1 MFSFFKSK
9 KPSPSSSPELDP
21 IPGPDSGYVVID
33 PTRNPDPN
41 QPPTGN
47 SMYPNFDGHFGAP
60 PPTGPYAVNPNVSPK
75 KEPSSPH
82 VNSYLHGVP
91 FKLSSELSTGDTNEI
106 TKIQIDDI
114 LAMITAKMEVADS
127 DYDFGLERSIIAE
140 APTTPT
146 ED

>member
-21 IPGPDSGYVVID
+21 IPGPDSGFVVVD
-33 PTRNPDPN
+33 PTRNPN
-41 QPPTGN
+41 QPQNPN
-47 SMYPNFDGHFGAP
+47 SMYPNFDGHFGVP
-60 PPTGPYAVNPNVSPK
+60 PPIGPYAVNPTVSPK

-82 VNSYLHGVP
+82 ISYLHGVP

-114 LAMITAKMEVADS
+114 LAAITAKMEVS
-127 DYDFGLERSIIAE
+127 SNDYDFGLERSLIAQVP
-140 APTTPT
+140 A